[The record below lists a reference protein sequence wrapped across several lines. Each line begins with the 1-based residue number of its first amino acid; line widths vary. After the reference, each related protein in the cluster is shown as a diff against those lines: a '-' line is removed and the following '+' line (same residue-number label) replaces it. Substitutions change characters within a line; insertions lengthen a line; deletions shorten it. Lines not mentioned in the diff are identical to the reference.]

1 MIEDPNSSK
10 PDISVRHISLPILHR
25 TLQQIVQRIT
35 QHPSHNTHHT
45 IPITQYPSH
54 NTHHTIP
61 IIQNQSHSHFS
72 NSQSTTVA
80 QETRPP
86 AKGRQ
91 VNRSQNLTVRFPNP
105 LAFQIRRGPC
115 LVNRP
120 NQSCE
125 SENLNVTEG
134 FDIKL
139 FTTFGYMN
147 LASFYI

>member
-35 QHPSHNTHHT
+35 QH
-45 IPITQYPSH
+45 PSH